1 MVRKRSRKR
10 KTTKTPDFI
19 EKLFQ
24 KADEARKTGL
34 ELSKI
39 AAEQTQIHG
48 KKLTKE
54 GKKRFDESIAAAKK
68 MSSSGQESIKLLEE
82 LGKLKKDG
90 LITDSEFQQK
100 KKELLARV

>member
-1 MVRKRSRKR
+1 MAQKKGKKSS
-10 KTTKTPDFI
+10 TTKTPDFV
-19 EKLFQ
+19 EKLFR

-34 ELSKI
+34 ELGKI

-54 GKKRFDESIAAAKK
+54 SKKKFDQSVAAAKK
-68 MSSSGQESIKLLEE
+68 MGSSGQENVKLLEE

-90 LITDSEFQQK
+90 LLTDKEFQQK
-100 KKELLARV
+100 KKELLDRI